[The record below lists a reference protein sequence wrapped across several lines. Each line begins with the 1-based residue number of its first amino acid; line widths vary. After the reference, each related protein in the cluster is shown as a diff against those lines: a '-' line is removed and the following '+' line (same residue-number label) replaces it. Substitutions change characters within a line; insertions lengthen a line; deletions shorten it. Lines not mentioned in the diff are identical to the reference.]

1 MVKINIKLL
10 PHGTLARELV
20 LSALSPLASI
30 PSQGGT
36 TLDIYEDEAVV
47 SGAGAI
53 GSLAQVFHNA
63 QQLLV
68 NKNELPPIKP
78 HFNDRQVMAKIMRRL
93 NLKVNDTYVEYVDTL
108 CSWAIKD
115 LQKNPDK
122 WLESLDKI
130 NYSPKTITL
139 GEPKSAFSG
148 FQPLKIEKYKYG
160 KRFGDFRAQLDIKMD
175 ERWVALVLAGFGV
188 CYSGF
193 ADGEI
198 ILSTI
203 PEKVIAK
210 ATVDYSWVNYVQQL
224 TQSLGN
230 YTAFQA
236 LMMLPYKVRV
246 TPELPHAY
254 SLLLALELASIK
266 PAHLSIREAPPYVFY
281 RIMYTGQ
288 SFSLLERL
296 SIDFS
301 FLASF
306 VERLSDPVS
315 KNIKD
320 FLRCTITQVR
330 RQSNYC
336 SSRFGDAA
344 LCDRLSRAL
353 YAAAAKVKPADE
365 TVYLLARSSPENSPF
380 RRTEVLREIYDALS

>member
-20 LSALSPLASI
+20 LSALSPLAFT

-47 SGAGAI
+47 SGNI
-53 GSLAQVFHNA
+53 GSLAQVFQNA
-63 QQLLV
+63 QQLLA

-78 HFNDRQVMAKIMRRL
+78 HFNDRQVMAKIMRKL
-93 NLKVNDTYVEYVDTL
+93 NLKINDTYREYVDAL

-130 NYSPKTITL
+130 SYSPKTITL

-160 KRFGDFRAQLDIKMD
+160 KRFGDFRAQLDIQMD

-203 PEKVIAK
+203 PEKVIEK
-210 ATVDYSWVNYVQQL
+210 ATLDYSWLNYVQQL
-224 TQSLGN
+224 TQSMGN

-236 LMMLPYKVRV
+236 LMMLPYKVQA

-266 PAHLSIREAPPYVFY
+266 PPHLSIREAPPYVFY

-301 FLASF
+301 FLAPF
-306 VERLSDPVS
+306 VEKLQNSRDYL
-315 KNIKD
+315 KD
-320 FLRCTITQVR
+320 FLKCTITQAR
-330 RQSNYC
+330 RHSNYC
-336 SSRFGDAA
+336 SNRFGDAS

-365 TVYLLARSSPENSPF
+365 TIYLLARSSPENSPF
-380 RRTEVLREIYDALS
+380 RRTEVLRDIYDALS